1 MPTHKKNRE
10 YISFTKA
17 LRQHG
22 SLTLWVC
29 FDSLK
34 NNTQLINGRYADL
47 SGGFIRRKEIELH
60 AKRLKLKPETLVKK
74 LNEMVRQR
82 WAEKTKTGYR
92 LKSWKFVATMYGFDE
107 FKVRCVIGSSKKQ
120 FNQNAAYTEIK
131 SYMNQ
136 GVHSRFKE
144 INKREKVSKR
154 LLKFEAKLSVIRSY
168 EDRENVQ
175 EKFNPTPSV
184 RQLAKALGFKSPST
198 ISKINQNLKAR
209 NLIDI
214 KKNNE
219 FACMT
224 ENYPLYIRGNSEL
237 VGHHYRSKNDLGL
250 VVMRRKKQTIFLK

>member
-10 YISFTKA
+10 YISFTKT
-17 LRQHG
+17 LREHG
-22 SLTLWVC
+22 TLTLWVC

-34 NNTQLINGRYADL
+34 NNTELVKGRHVDL
-47 SGGFIRRKEIELH
+47 NGGFIRRREIDLH

-74 LNEMVRQR
+74 LNEMVRQG
-82 WAEKTKTGYR
+82 WAEKARTGYR

-107 FKVRCVIGSSKKQ
+107 FKVRCVIGATKKQ
-120 FNQNAAYTEIK
+120 FNQNAAYTELK
-131 SYMNQ
+131 SYISQ
-136 GVHSRFKE
+136 GVHVKFKD
-144 INKREKVSKR
+144 INRREKVSKR
-154 LLKFEAKLSVIRSY
+154 LLKFEAKLNVIRSY
-168 EDRENVQ
+168 EERENVQ

-198 ISKINQNLKAR
+198 ISKINQNLSAR
-209 NLIDI
+209 NLIEV

-224 ENYPLYIRGNSEL
+224 ENYPAYIRGHADL

>member
-17 LRQHG
+17 LREHG
-22 SLTLWVC
+22 TLTLWVC

-34 NNTQLINGRYADL
+34 NNTELVKGRHVDL
-47 SGGFIRRKEIELH
+47 NGGFIRRREIDLH

-74 LNEMVRQR
+74 LNEMVRR
-82 WAEKTKTGYR
+82 GWAEKARTGYR

-107 FKVRCVIGSSKKQ
+107 FKVRCVIGATKKQ
-120 FNQNAAYTEIK
+120 FNQNAAYTELK
-131 SYMNQ
+131 SYISQ
-136 GVHSRFKE
+136 GVHVKFKD
-144 INKREKVSKR
+144 INRREKVSKR
-154 LLKFEAKLSVIRSY
+154 LLKFEAKLNVIRSY
-168 EDRENVQ
+168 EERENVQ

-198 ISKINQNLKAR
+198 ISKINQNLSAR
-209 NLIDI
+209 NLIEV

-224 ENYPLYIRGNSEL
+224 ENYPAYIRGHADL

>member
-17 LRQHG
+17 LREHG
-22 SLTLWVC
+22 TLTLWVC

-34 NNTQLINGRYADL
+34 NNTELVKGRHVDL
-47 SGGFIRRKEIELH
+47 NGGFIRRREIDLH

-74 LNEMVRQR
+74 LNEMVRQG
-82 WAEKTKTGYR
+82 WAEKARTGYR

-107 FKVRCVIGSSKKQ
+107 FKVRCVIGATKKQ
-120 FNQNAAYTEIK
+120 FNQNAAYTELK
-131 SYMNQ
+131 SYISQ
-136 GVHSRFKE
+136 GVHVKFKD
-144 INKREKVSKR
+144 INRREKVSKR
-154 LLKFEAKLSVIRSY
+154 LLKFEAKLNVIRSY
-168 EDRENVQ
+168 EERENVQ

-198 ISKINQNLKAR
+198 ISKINQNLSAR
-209 NLIDI
+209 NLIEV

-224 ENYPLYIRGNSEL
+224 ENYPAYIRGHADL